1 MSLSSIR
8 EIERCYNT
16 TSRVWLTF
24 DDSGS
29 AAQIRS
35 ILATLK
41 KNNVKGRFF
50 FLGKFANANPSLL
63 RQIKNERNLL
73 ANHTYGHVALNQATD
88 SQVKS
93 QIVRGINA
101 TTSPKLIRPPFGAGA
116 LTTRL
121 DRIASS
127 SGYRLC
133 RWTVDTRDWDGASA
147 SQMVERV
154 KYGDSITP
162 PVGAGGV
169 ILMHAHGRNT
179 AGGLQG
185 IINAVRSKGLVLD
198 KRS

>member
-1 MSLSSIR
+1 MSLSRIGQ
-8 EIERCYNT
+8 IERCYNT

-50 FLGKFANANPSLL
+50 FHGKFANANPSLVRL
-63 RQIKNERNLL
+63 VRNEGHLL
-73 ANHTYGHVALNQATD
+73 ANHTYGHVALSKATD
-88 SQVKS
+88 SQVSS
-93 QIVRGINA
+93 QVARGVNA
-101 TTSPKLIRPPFGAGA
+101 TTSPKLLRPPFGAGA
-116 LTTRL
+116 LSTRL
-121 DRIASS
+121 EQLASS
-127 SGYRLC
+127 SGYKLC
-133 RWTVDTRDWDGASA
+133 RWTVDTRDWDRASV

-162 PVGAGGV
+162 PVSAGGV

-179 AGGLQG
+179 SGGLQS
-185 IINAVRSKGLVLD
+185 IINAVRSKHLVLD
-198 KRS
+198 KRR